1 VTYKIFFEEKA
12 KKELSRVDK
21 PFQKLIAEKI
31 KQLSENF
38 DLMANNMIPLKGKY
52 DYYRLRV
59 GKYRV
64 IFHKDDEQII
74 ITIVRVGHRKNIYE
88 KL

>member
-1 VTYKIFFEEKA
+1 MIYKVFFEEKA
-12 KKELSRVDK
+12 KKELSKIEK
-21 PFQKLIAEKI
+21 PFQKLIVEKI

-38 DLMANNMIPLKGKY
+38 DLMTNNMIPLKGNF
-52 DYYRLRV
+52 DFYRLRV

-64 IFHKDDEQII
+64 IFHKDDENII
-74 ITIVRVGHRKNIYE
+74 ITIVRIGHRKNIYE